1 MSWNGFDVDLHLKF
15 WKKIEDDAE
24 FVLSSAPVS
33 YFGSKF
39 LLKIPI
45 DSRLVFF
52 ERKFNYLKLFQK

>member
-33 YFGSKF
+33 YFGHKF
-39 LLKIPI
+39 LFKIQI
-45 DSRLVFF
+45 DSGLMFL
-52 ERKFNYLKLFQK
+52 ERKFNSLQLF